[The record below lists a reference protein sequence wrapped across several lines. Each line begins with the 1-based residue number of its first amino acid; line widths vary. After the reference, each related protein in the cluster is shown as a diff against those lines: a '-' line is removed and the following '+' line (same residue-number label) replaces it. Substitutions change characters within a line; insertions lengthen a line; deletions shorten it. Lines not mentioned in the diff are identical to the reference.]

1 MRGNTRGENRSWSGM
16 PAPQIISRTATLLRH
31 EGQLVTAVLD
41 ALAVLHR
48 KIRLISSCAEPEFHQ
63 FL

>member
-16 PAPQIISRTATLLRH
+16 PAPQIISRTATLLRQ

-41 ALAVLHR
+41 ALSALHR
-48 KIRLISSCAEPEFHQ
+48 KIRSISSYAKPEFHH

>member
-1 MRGNTRGENRSWSGM
+1 MVTEGVKTDHGVGCQHPKLLVGLR
-16 PAPQIISRTATLLRH
+16 PLLRQ

-41 ALAVLHR
+41 ALSALHR
-48 KIRLISSCAEPEFHQ
+48 KIRSISSYAKLEFHH